1 MQDISPLVLFGKK
14 SWHRFV
20 KLLGRAA
27 QNDGFRRS
35 YAVTAVVI
43 LLATVVLWTILGA
56 RLQLHNADQLSDPY
70 MFSSWATFHGASF
83 PGSHT
88 FLLKWPIFWLI
99 GVFGVSSL
107 SLLIATLAVVLV
119 TVATLVTVLY
129 KIDRRP
135 LVFGTVCLGLAL
147 ALLLVPAQP
156 YAGGILPVNMAML
169 TTRNLEYA
177 FYLAALVL
185 FARAHHLR
193 SRSFALGTV
202 LLGLLIASDKLFMG
216 LSLGGALMALVA
228 YALIS
233 NWGLTAF
240 AVRWLA
246 GSIMATVGALAALL
260 ILGGFHLTHLASSAA
275 ATPYG
280 VVHSGKNLVLGITYS
295 ILGLL
300 TNSGANPAYANTVIS
315 RLPGELAHGL
325 WSFSGLAYLAAFCLL
340 LYALVLAAKSL
351 WRSFKPAPRRE
362 EVPAANLLAL
372 ALIWSTVAAFGVFI
386 LTDHYYAVDARYLA
400 IGLFAL
406 VITVSVELRRHHWQ
420 WPEDLLLIACS
431 LLIAIGLAIFA
442 SVHISRQQTAALDM
456 IRERNATV
464 TAALRHH
471 KVDVLVGD
479 YWRVLPI
486 KLASHGTIKA
496 LPLGGCTQPTSV
508 LTSSVWQP
516 DLAHHSFAYL
526 VTLDGSLTDF
536 PDCSLAQITAEYGRP
551 NATQIISGTL
561 AKPTEAL
568 LFYDQ
573 GGRKPT
579 DPGTAPVTILPVTTD
594 KLMGTSCDAQ
604 TIMNVVAH
612 QDDDLLFTSPDLLHD
627 IQAGHCV
634 RTVFLTAGDSGNGKL
649 YWLDRQL
656 GSEAAYDSMVG
667 RPHTWAQRTVQLGE
681 KEYVTI
687 ATPQGDP
694 KISLVFFNL
703 PDGDIHGQGFE
714 ASHFQSLAKLKTG
727 AISSIR
733 TVDSQSTYTAPQLT
747 AAITQLMAL
756 YHPAEIRTQADVPSD
771 TYPDHSDHVT
781 TGQFTELAAVAYN
794 QTQFGGAITI
804 PVVRYIGY
812 PIHGYPGNVSGNDL
826 SQKEAAFLA
835 YARYDGG
842 VCHTLAECAR
852 TPTYGAYISRQYTE
866 DSVEQ

>member
-1 MQDISPLVLFGKK
+1 MQDISPLVLFGRK
-14 SWHRFV
+14 SWRHFV
-20 KLLGRAA
+20 RLLGKAA
-27 QNDGFRRS
+27 RSDSFRRN
-35 YAVTAVVI
+35 YAVSAVVI
-43 LLATVVLWTILGA
+43 LCATVILWVVLGA

-70 MFSSWATFHGASF
+70 MFSSWATFHGAFF

-88 FLLKWPIFWLI
+88 FLFKWPIFWLL

-107 SLLIATLAVVLV
+107 SLLVATLAVVLL
-119 TVATLVTVLY
+119 TVATLVVILY

-177 FYLAALVL
+177 VYLAALVL
-185 FARAHHLR
+185 FARANHLR

-202 LLGLLIASDKLFMG
+202 LLGLLIASDKLFMS
-216 LSLGGALMALVA
+216 LSVGGALLALVV
-228 YALIS
+228 YALVS
-233 NWGLTAF
+233 NWSLTAF

-246 GSIMATVGALAALL
+246 GGVAATIGAFAALFMIAWL
-260 ILGGFHLTHLASSAA
+260 HLTHLVNGSAA
-275 ATPYG
+275 GPYG
-280 VVHSGKNLVLGITYS
+280 LVHSAKNLLLGIVYS
-295 ILGLL
+295 ILGLF
-300 TNSGANPAYANTVIS
+300 TNGGANPAYDNTVLS
-315 RLPGELAHGL
+315 QLPGNMAHRL
-325 WSFSGLAYLAAFCLL
+325 WSFSGVAYVAAFCVL
-340 LYALVLAAKSL
+340 LYALMHVWRLVWSSL
-351 WRSFKPAPRRE
+351 KASPRR
-362 EVPAANLLAL
+362 VKPPAADLLAL
-372 ALIWSTVAAFGVFI
+372 SLIWSTVAAFGVFI
-386 LTDHYYAVDARYLA
+386 LTDHYYAVDARYLTV
-400 IGLFAL
+400 GLFAL
-406 VITVSVELRRHHWQ
+406 IVTVSVGLRRHRWQ
-420 WPEDLLLIACS
+420 WPEDLLLIACG
-431 LLIAIGLAIFA
+431 LVIAIALSAFTA
-442 SVHISRQQTAALDM
+442 VHIAHGQLGALS
-456 IRERNATV
+456 IIEERNSTV
-464 TAALRHH
+464 TAALKHH

-486 KLASHGTIKA
+486 KLASHGTINA
-496 LPLGGCTQPTSV
+496 MPLGGCTQPTSV

-568 LFYDQ
+568 LFYDR
-573 GGRKPT
+573 GGHKPT
-579 DPGTAPVTILPVTTD
+579 GPVAAPVTILPVTTD

-649 YWLDRQL
+649 YWLGRQL
-656 GSEAAYDSMVG
+656 GSEAAYDSMIG
-667 RPHTWAQRTVQLGE
+667 RQYTWVQRTVQLGE

-687 ATPQGDP
+687 ATPQGNP

-703 PDGDIHGQGFE
+703 PDGDLQGQGFE
-714 ASHFQSLAKLKTG
+714 ASHYQSLAKLKAG
-727 AISSIR
+727 VISSIR
-733 TVDSQSTYTAPQLT
+733 TVDGQSTYTVPQLT
-747 AAITQLMAL
+747 AAISQLMAL

-781 TGQFTELAAVAYN
+781 TGQFTELAAAAYN
-794 QTQFGGAITI
+794 QTQFGGAIAI